1 LLISWGVQVHPLHI
15 PWLRLWLG

>member
-1 LLISWGVQVHPLHI
+1 VHPLHI